1 MKKTVEFG
9 RYFSKNNE
17 LREIEWIILDEAPDG
32 KKLLISKN
40 CIEAMQYEYRENKN
54 KDPKRENC
62 VIRLWLNNYFINS
75 FFTVREKEKMYPV
88 SHVLADLTPQED
100 KIVLLS
106 AEEAEKYLPDEKDRK
121 AKATPWA
128 KRFQDGWRLYT
139 EKGYCTWLLRN
150 PSELVEGNWT
160 GVSYNGTFD
169 FVGGDFYL
177 SGQHGIRPVILV
189 ETN

>member
-54 KDPKRENC
+54 KDPKWENC

-100 KIVLLS
+100 KVVMLS
-106 AEEAEKYLPDEKDRK
+106 AEEVEKYMPDEYES
-121 AKATPWA
+121 
-128 KRFQDGWRLYT
+128 LYSYI
-139 EKGYCTWLLRN
+139 KNSSLSNR
-150 PSELVEGNWT
+150 PSIVH
-160 GVSYNGTFD
+160 SYNE
-169 FVGGDFYL
+169 
-177 SGQHGIRPVILV
+177 HRILPHKIQK
-189 ETN
+189 TKQA